1 MSPKLQ
7 DIRGQRSR
15 RREVKVAAPGSNGT
29 DGGGNRRNVGWC
41 STGWAARGSERAR
54 AIASSAEP
62 ACAAQTAG
70 LACPAQ
76 VADTT
81 RPARVSEGARAEAAS
96 TPGDSNA

>member
-15 RREVKVAAPGSNGT
+15 RREIKVAAPGSNGT

-62 ACAAQTAG
+62 ACAAQ
-70 LACPAQ
+70 
-76 VADTT
+76 VADAT
-81 RPARVSEGARAEAAS
+81 RPARASEGARAEAAS